1 MVIENK
7 DKKKD
12 RTTSRVV
19 HNTAQD
25 TIPYLEQY
33 ENGLYLIDREKGLGR
48 YAFIW
53 HLGNTDY
60 RLLKDTEKQ
69 KRLDAYS
76 AVFNTLP
83 PDIHYEEMYINLP
96 VNEAAIR
103 EAILPPKDSEEQTEF
118 ERAWRKNQA
127 GFADQFTQRMTR
139 TEIYLVLS
147 YRVRAKLDNALAILL
162 ATGDRIRAY
171 LSEMGVTMEPSP

>member
-83 PDIHYEEMYINLP
+83 PDIHYEETSTYRSTKLPSEKRSCRQRTQKNKLNLNGHGAKTRPVLQINLP
-96 VNEAAIR
+96 N
-103 EAILPPKDSEEQTEF
+103 
-118 ERAWRKNQA
+118 
-127 GFADQFTQRMTR
+127 G
-139 TEIYLVLS
+139 
-147 YRVRAKLDNALAILL
+147 
-162 ATGDRIRAY
+162 
-171 LSEMGVTMEPSP
+171 

>member
-1 MVIENK
+1 MLPKKKKPTVTVVENK
-7 DKKKD
+7 EKGNKKKT
-12 RTTSRVV
+12 RRVV
-19 HNTAQD
+19 RNTAQD

-83 PDIHYEEMYINLP
+83 PGPTRIPSGSASTSSP
-96 VNEAAIR
+96 VTSCFPCS
-103 EAILPPKDSEEQTEF
+103 L
-118 ERAWRKNQA
+118 W
-127 GFADQFTQRMTR
+127 
-139 TEIYLVLS
+139 L
-147 YRVRAKLDNALAILL
+147 
-162 ATGDRIRAY
+162 
-171 LSEMGVTMEPSP
+171 

>member
-1 MVIENK
+1 M
-7 DKKKD
+7 
-12 RTTSRVV
+12 R
-19 HNTAQD
+19 NTAQD

-60 RLLKDTEKQ
+60 RLLKETEKQ

-96 VNEAAIR
+96 VNEQAIR
-103 EAILPPKDSEEQTEF
+103 EAILPPKEPMPMHSASISCEKHSV
-118 ERAWRKNQA
+118 WR
-127 GFADQFTQRMTR
+127 QRTR
-139 TEIYLVLS
+139 PK
-147 YRVRAKLDNALAILL
+147 A
-162 ATGDRIRAY
+162 
-171 LSEMGVTMEPSP
+171 